1 MTKTA
6 IKILCFFIF
15 SFSFI
20 LPGPARADTSG
31 PSQFIQQLGHTALMS
46 LTEKNLPRSER
57 ETRVRTILRDNFD
70 TQAIGQFALG
80 TYWKDATDAQRKEY
94 MSLFEDMIVKTYTSR
109 FENYSGQTLQVDSAV
124 SGGGKDSIVSSQVLQ
139 KDGPPIALQWRVR
152 DEDGKLRVVDVIVDN
167 ISMSV
172 TQRSD
177 FAATI
182 QNGGGT
188 IDALLSAMRAHK
200 EKVD

>member
-1 MTKTA
+1 MPA
-6 IKILCFFIF
+6 
-15 SFSFI
+15 
-20 LPGPARADTSG
+20 PARADASA

-57 ETRVRTILRDNFD
+57 ETRVRSILQDNFD

-80 TYWKDATDAQRKEY
+80 TYWKEATDAQRKEY

-124 SGGGKDSIVSSQVLQ
+124 PGGGKDSIVSSQVLQ

-152 DEDGKLRVVDVIVDN
+152 DEGGKLRVVDVIVDN

-177 FAATI
+177 FTATI

-188 IDALLSAMRAHK
+188 VEALLAALRTHK